1 MSTTDAPTTTA
12 PLLLLHGAL
21 GDAETLA
28 TLRARLLAAGADAV
42 HALDFEGHGRR
53 APSAHPLH
61 LERFVTEVL
70 AWLDAHGP
78 AHIVGYSMGGYV
90 ALVAAA
96 RAPERVCSVFTL
108 GTKLRW
114 SPDVAA
120 AAVTQLD
127 PEAMR
132 AKVPAYAAQLAARH
146 GDAHWAQ
153 VVRGTADALVALGA
167 DPLLTDAALAAIR
180 CPVRVTLGDRDRTV
194 PLEELRWLLERVSSA
209 SASVWPDTPHPLER
223 APLDALADA
232 IRAFARRCPGD
243 APNPAP
249 GAPPARG

>member
-1 MSTTDAPTTTA
+1 MSTTDAPTRSA

-21 GDAETLA
+21 GDAETL
-28 TLRARLLAAGADAV
+28 TPLRARLAASGVDAV

-53 APSAHPLH
+53 TPSAHAVRLD
-61 LERFVTEVL
+61 RFVADVI
-70 AWLDAHGP
+70 AWLEAHGP
-78 AHIVGYSMGGYV
+78 AHLVGYSMGGYV

-96 RAPERVCSVFTL
+96 RAPDHVCSVFTL

-114 SPDVAA
+114 SPDVANA
-120 AAVTQLD
+120 AITQLD
-127 PEAMR
+127 PEVMR
-132 AKVPAYAAQLAARH
+132 AKVPAYAAQLATRH
-146 GDAHWAQ
+146 GDAHWEQ
-153 VVRGTADALVALGA
+153 VVRGTAEALAALGA

-194 PLEELRWLLERVSSA
+194 PLEELRWLLERVPSA

-223 APLDALADA
+223 APLDALAVA

-243 APNPAP
+243 GPNPAP
-249 GAPPARG
+249 AAPPARG